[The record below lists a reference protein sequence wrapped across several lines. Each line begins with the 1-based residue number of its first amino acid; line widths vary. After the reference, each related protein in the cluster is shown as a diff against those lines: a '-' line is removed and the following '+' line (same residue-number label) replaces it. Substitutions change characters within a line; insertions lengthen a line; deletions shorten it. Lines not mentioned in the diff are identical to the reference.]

1 VTSTSQRSGDG
12 RKSASRSPAEV
23 ARRALQQL
31 AELVGSE
38 PERVIGL
45 ERAEDGW
52 RIEIEIVETRRIPD
66 TADVLAVYEVEA
78 DAAGRLMGYHR
89 SQRYQRGRA
98 SGAP

>member
-1 VTSTSQRSGDG
+1 MTSTSERSGQR
-12 RKSASRSPAEV
+12 RKPATRSPAEV
-23 ARRALQQL
+23 ARRAMQEL
-31 AELVGSE
+31 ADLVGSD

-45 ERAEDGW
+45 ERADEGW

-78 DAAGRLMGYHR
+78 DRMGRLTGYR
-89 SQRYQRGRA
+89 RTQRYQRGRA